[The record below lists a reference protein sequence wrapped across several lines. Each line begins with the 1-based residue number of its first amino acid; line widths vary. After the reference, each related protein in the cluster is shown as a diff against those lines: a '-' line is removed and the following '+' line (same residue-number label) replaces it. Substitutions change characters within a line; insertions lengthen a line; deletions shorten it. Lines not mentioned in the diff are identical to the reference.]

1 MWKSVVGHNVSM
13 KVASDGDDWETDPD
27 FENDITEQ
35 EQRWGAKTIEGSGR
49 KEHISVA
56 ELRQKVAVE
65 HEQLKQKEDTPKASY
80 GYGGKF
86 GVEKDRMDK
95 VAKGHDYVAQVDQ
108 HSSQKDAAKGF
119 GGKFGVQKDR
129 VDKSAVGF
137 EYKGEVQQHASQKGR
152 SSVYLYMYSDPALKP
167 KRVSMYVSD
176 YSKGFGGKYGVEK
189 DKVDKA
195 ALGFDYKGQTEKHQS
210 QKDYAKGFGGKYG
223 VETEKVD
230 KAALGYDYK
239 GETEKHQSQKD
250 YSKGFGGKYG
260 IEKEKV
266 DKAALGYEYKGET
279 EKHQSQKDYSS
290 GFGGRYGVQTDRMD
304 KSAVGFSDMNSPTSA
319 YEKTQPFEAS
329 SAGADKLKA
338 RFESMAKA
346 SEEEDRKKAEEERA
360 RRQAREKREQE
371 EARHREQ
378 EESSRKEEPLP
389 PPSVPDVTPV
399 YDMPEESHLHIPEIQ
414 EKPEPEPEDEAEYEE
429 PPALPPRSEDFLD
442 MDAPPLPERTAEV
455 EEDGEYEDIAEPPL
469 SPEPSAADNDY
480 EDLSGGLRAKAIYD
494 YQGEADDEISFYPD
508 DIITNVEMI
517 DEGWWKGQCHGN
529 VGLFPA
535 AYVELI

>member
-137 EYKGEVQQHASQKGR
+137 EYKGEVQQHASQK
-152 SSVYLYMYSDPALKP
+152 
-167 KRVSMYVSD
+167 D

-304 KSAVGFSDMNSPTSA
+304 KVTPNSFSHFSDQKLERALQMYCINFNFYVCYA
-319 YEKTQPFEAS
+319 A

-378 EESSRKEEPLP
+378 VAHYEKMQPFEACM
-389 PPSVPDVTPV
+389 
-399 YDMPEESHLHIPEIQ
+399 YIFPEALLYHPTTDEINP
-414 EKPEPEPEDEAEYEE
+414 K
-429 PPALPPRSEDFLD
+429 
-442 MDAPPLPERTAEV
+442 
-455 EEDGEYEDIAEPPL
+455 G
-469 SPEPSAADNDY
+469 
-480 EDLSGGLRAKAIYD
+480 KH
-494 YQGEADDEISFYPD
+494 EADDEISFYPD